1 MDGVLGSNPSIANTL
16 RKALNLKLMMAL
28 PCIYVSKR
36 IQLPAADMNKIET
49 KINNKAQPGKPQDE
63 SFLFVGNIETQ
74 APPVFHEIETLV
86 FAKNSLQLEILS
98 WNEQ

>member
-1 MDGVLGSNPSIANTL
+1 
-16 RKALNLKLMMAL
+16 MMAL
-28 PCIYVSKR
+28 PCICVSKR

-86 FAKNSLQLEILS
+86 FAKNS
-98 WNEQ
+98 